1 MQHIFLC
8 FLYIFIK
15 FVCKS
20 VSLLTYFSIFN
31 SYVQFFR
38 VFFLSKLNIDIGTI
52 RWAFLLYKGDHEPA
66 SDKGADDSRSPI
78 QEWSHLF
85 YPVQLLTNYLILIY
99 LYMYIFC
106 IPARKF
112 ERSFFTPKISN
123 YCLQFSRQK
132 LGPPNVIMCQQFK
145 IFVTEYH
152 VCFNT
157 LEVTKI
163 YP

>member
-99 LYMYIFC
+99 LYMYIFLYPFKK
-106 IPARKF
+106 IWKV
-112 ERSFFTPKISN
+112 FFYAENFKLLSTI
-123 YCLQFSRQK
+123 FRQK

-157 LEVTKI
+157 LEATKI